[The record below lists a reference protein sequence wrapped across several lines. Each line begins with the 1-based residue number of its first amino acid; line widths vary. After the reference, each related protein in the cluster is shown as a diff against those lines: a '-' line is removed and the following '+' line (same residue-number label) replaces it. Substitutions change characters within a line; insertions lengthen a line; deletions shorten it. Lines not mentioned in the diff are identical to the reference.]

1 MIYKVENGNFPEQ
14 GNDTLAP
21 AHALADTY
29 QNRKRSFTKT
39 RNTKTTIE
47 ADRLKESVLAPDKW
61 GDYPHHYGKSHA
73 IAKLWTSRFGY
84 LNRQYKKLKWK
95 MKRK

>member
-1 MIYKVENGNFPEQ
+1 MKEKNEVSKKFQHSYKLENGNFPEQ

-39 RNTKTTIE
+39 RNTKIN
-47 ADRLKESVLAPDKW
+47 
-61 GDYPHHYGKSHA
+61 H
-73 IAKLWTSRFGY
+73 
-84 LNRQYKKLKWK
+84 
-95 MKRK
+95 